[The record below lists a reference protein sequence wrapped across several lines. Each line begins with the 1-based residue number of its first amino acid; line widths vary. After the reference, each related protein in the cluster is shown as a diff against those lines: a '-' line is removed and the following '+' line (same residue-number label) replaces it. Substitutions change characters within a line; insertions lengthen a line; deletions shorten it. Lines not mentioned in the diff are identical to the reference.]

1 MYYYKYKTKIGDLY
15 IEADDNYLLSVGY
28 RREYDTKLYESELI
42 KQAYK
47 QLDEYFKGERDSFD
61 LPLKVVGTDFQKA
74 VYREMAKVPY
84 GKVITYKDLAIA
96 ANSPKAFR
104 AVGSACNK
112 NKFSIILPC
121 HRIVGSNKDLVG
133 YGGGLLVKTYLL
145 EHEGL
150 TVVDNKLK

>member
-1 MYYYKYKTKIGDLY
+1 MYYYKYKTIIGDLY

-47 QLDEYFKGERDSFD
+47 QLDEYFKGERDNFD
-61 LPLKVVGTDFQKA
+61 LPLKVEGTDFQKA
-74 VYREMAKVPY
+74 VYEAMAKVEY
-84 GKVITYKDLAIA
+84 GKVVTYKDLAIA
-96 ANSPKAFR
+96 ANNPKAFR

-133 YGGGLLVKTYLL
+133 YGGGLPVKKFLL

-150 TVVDNKLK
+150 KVVDNKLK